1 MKSNQLFFALALSV
15 LAMAFVACS
24 PASQGEKLGAKY
36 CKSLKGY
43 ENFQSPSQFE
53 SLKAAANMNIRAE
66 YDEYINKYAMD
77 PIKTEEFLAAF
88 HTAKDTKNPEF
99 NLAYEASI
107 RAFFKKNAWYREKD
121 RSGYYLYSF
130 ADDSLNVLNCKEKV
144 SYRLHLDTMF
154 FADEDHTTAIISIRN
169 DSILTLTNANDTSM
183 HGTYRIAEFQD
194 LIRGT
199 WTYRS
204 QKNYAGKWKSSWN
217 NFKENGRYT
226 GEEWQDGW
234 YTKVSGTYKIKQIND
249 STYRITYDNAKNG
262 LSGKLVMISVDKF
275 RNYYQ
280 SGNSEV
286 KTRSKK
292 GKLKDLECLFDKKKK
307 RKK

>member
-1 MKSNQLFFALALSV
+1 
-15 LAMAFVACS
+15 
-24 PASQGEKLGAKY
+24 
-36 CKSLKGY
+36 
-43 ENFQSPSQFE
+43 
-53 SLKAAANMNIRAE
+53 MNIRAE

-77 PIKTEEFLAAF
+77 PIKAEEFLAAF

-154 FADEDHTTAIISIRN
+154 FADEDHTTAIISVRN

-307 RKK
+307 SKK